1 MNELLELERELG
13 PQLQRAFDAIIPTDA
28 ARFAD
33 QRDAVSTTDATT
45 EEVALTDESHSL
57 TTRSIRRRMLGVAAA
72 VVVVLAGGVAL
83 SRRDASPATDPGNNS
98 SSTDAGPPAW
108 YGLIAP
114 SLPER
119 FQSVALTFATDEQMW
134 FVAINPIDGKTLE
147 IQLAS
152 GGYSAEPTTTVDATG
167 DWVETAQG
175 WSVRTPAGLFV
186 SVSCNIG
193 LGGRDF
199 VGTTNYCDFTSGIPP
214 FTKDDIRAVANSL
227 ATTFDVSIF
236 DGNLG
241 EPSGD
246 AIDTAEA
253 RFILSDAMALVATA
267 LPSQQI
273 SATDLGNGADHIY
286 NVGPAASSPSDTLPA
301 AGTEADVNTS
311 IRILHGVRPSVTV
324 ASEPVIN
331 GYVDATVVS
340 MFGAGGVYVRITTT
354 DPSPASV
361 TALEQLARDLIRAD
375 PTAIQAASPTINPN
389 LVTTTT
395 ADQPT
400 AANTPAGNTTTTLE
414 PCPGDSSAPLVV
426 VVNASRVDGTAKWWT
441 NLLSSNLPTVNFA
454 DPMSAIDQA
463 PTSRVFGLN
472 GFECSIALVSDLT
485 TGTADAV
492 TIESLQA
499 LVAEPLPNGTSI
511 VVVIGNDNLSNATTG
526 VTTTSAS

>member
-1 MNELLELERELG
+1 MNELLELNAASASSSG
-13 PQLQRAFDAIIPTDA
+13 AFDVIIPTDA

-33 QRDAVSTTDATT
+33 QRYAVSTTDATT
-45 EEVALTDESHSL
+45 DEVALTDESHSL

-199 VGTTNYCDFTSGIPP
+199 VGTTNYCDFTSGSPIHQGRH
-214 FTKDDIRAVANSL
+214 TVVANSL

-241 EPSGD
+241 KPSGD

-267 LPSQQI
+267 LPGQQI

-286 NVGPAASSPSDTLPA
+286 NVGPPPRHRRTRCQPPAPKRTSTRPYESCMAS
-301 AGTEADVNTS
+301 
-311 IRILHGVRPSVTV
+311 
-324 ASEPVIN
+324 
-331 GYVDATVVS
+331 
-340 MFGAGGVYVRITTT
+340 
-354 DPSPASV
+354 
-361 TALEQLARDLIRAD
+361 ALQ
-375 PTAIQAASPTINPN
+375 
-389 LVTTTT
+389 
-395 ADQPT
+395 
-400 AANTPAGNTTTTLE
+400 
-414 PCPGDSSAPLVV
+414 
-426 VVNASRVDGTAKWWT
+426 
-441 NLLSSNLPTVNFA
+441 
-454 DPMSAIDQA
+454 
-463 PTSRVFGLN
+463 
-472 GFECSIALVSDLT
+472 
-485 TGTADAV
+485 
-492 TIESLQA
+492 
-499 LVAEPLPNGTSI
+499 
-511 VVVIGNDNLSNATTG
+511 
-526 VTTTSAS
+526 